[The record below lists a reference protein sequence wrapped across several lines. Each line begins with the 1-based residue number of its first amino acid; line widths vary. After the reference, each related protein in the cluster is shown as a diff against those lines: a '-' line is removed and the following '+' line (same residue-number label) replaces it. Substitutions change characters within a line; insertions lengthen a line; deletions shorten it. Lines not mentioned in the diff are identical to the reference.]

1 MNKDAIKKALRYCA
15 SDSIADSKACP
26 YADNGPF
33 ACSISMYKDALTL
46 ITEQENEI
54 EYRKKQYDNQ
64 VSENTRLY
72 IEYDKLK
79 DDYAKL
85 QELFAQYQMASDKEI
100 RAQIKQAKIDVLNEL
115 KEKRT
120 TVFIDID
127 KVDEAVF
134 IDNIDEL
141 LKEYKK

>member
-1 MNKDAIKKALRYCA
+1 MTKDEIKKGLECCCNR
-15 SDSIADSKACP
+15 DFKTACR
-26 YADNGPF
+26 N
-33 ACSISMYKDALTL
+33 CSYLTCPGCNDTLCKDALNL

-85 QELFAQYQMASDKEI
+85 QEQFAKYQTASDKEI
-100 RAQIKQAKIDVLNEL
+100 TAQVKQAQIEVLNRL
-115 KEKRT
+115 KSLSIYDDNYLDGY
-120 TVFIDID
+120 VFIEDID
-127 KVDEAVF
+127 KLLE
-134 IDNIDEL
+134 EL
-141 LKEYKK
+141 NK

>member
-1 MNKDAIKKALRYCA
+1 MNKDDIKKALAYCA
-15 SDSIADSKACP
+15 SDSIADCKACP

-33 ACSISMYKDALTL
+33 ACSISMYKDAHTL
-46 ITEQENEI
+46 ITEQEKEI
-54 EYRKKQYDNQ
+54 ER
-64 VSENTRLY
+64 
-72 IEYDKLK
+72 LK

-100 RAQIKQAKIDVLNEL
+100 RAQIKQAKIDVLYEL

-134 IDNIDEL
+134 IDDIDEL

>member
-1 MNKDAIKKALRYCA
+1 MNKDAIKKALAYCA
-15 SDSIADSKACP
+15 SDSIDDCKACP

-33 ACSISMYKDALTL
+33 ACSISMYKDAHTL
-46 ITEQENEI
+46 ITEQEKEI
-54 EYRKKQYDNQ
+54 ER
-64 VSENTRLY
+64 
-72 IEYDKLK
+72 LK

-85 QELFAQYQMASDKEI
+85 QELFAQYQIASDKEI
-100 RAQIKQAKIDVLNEL
+100 RAQIKQAKIDVLYEL

-127 KVDEAVF
+127 KVGEAVF
-134 IDNIDEL
+134 IDDIDEL

>member
-1 MNKDAIKKALRYCA
+1 MNKDEIKKALEYCA
-15 SDSIADSKACP
+15 SDSIADCKNCP

-64 VSENTRLY
+64 VSENTQLY

-127 KVDEAVF
+127 EVDEAVF
-134 IDNIDEL
+134 IDDIDEMI
-141 LKEYKK
+141 KELIK